1 VLIRSSPAILRLR
14 RRDAAV
20 LKRVVVVAV
29 VIVALMI
36 AVKDGRVLRTAGLTG
51 TCSVA
56 QATYGLSELVACTAG
71 KLEGRPDLS
80 HRGCRRGRI
89 VGKYEYWG
97 CPIGFDVSDLAR

>member
-1 VLIRSSPAILRLR
+1 M
-14 RRDAAV
+14 
-20 LKRVVVVAV
+20 LKRVLTVAV
-29 VIVALMI
+29 
-36 AVKDGRVLRTAGLTG
+36 AVLAVLVVFKNGRLLRTSGLTG

-56 QATYGLSELVACTAG
+56 QTTYGLSELVACTGG

-97 CPIGFDVSDLAR
+97 CPVGFDVSDLAH